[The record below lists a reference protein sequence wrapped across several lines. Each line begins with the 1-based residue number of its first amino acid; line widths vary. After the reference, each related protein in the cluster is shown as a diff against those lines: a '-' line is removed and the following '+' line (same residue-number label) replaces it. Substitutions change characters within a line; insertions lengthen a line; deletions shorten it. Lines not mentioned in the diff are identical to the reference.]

1 MVYCCS
7 HQSRC
12 LLYIIWDNRT
22 AICLERGFL
31 HVPVRRSFFF
41 SIFSGAGKFCLA
53 HGLRQLT
60 RDIKS
65 DVRILNFRSDLS
77 YSFPQKSPNDV
88 HKRSLC
94 DVKCQK

>member
-41 SIFSGAGKFCLA
+41 LFLA
-53 HGLRQLT
+53 VLENSVLPMG
-60 RDIKS
+60 
-65 DVRILNFRSDLS
+65 
-77 YSFPQKSPNDV
+77 
-88 HKRSLC
+88 
-94 DVKCQK
+94 